1 MRLVLMKTVRQSAAL
16 VSLLFFYYETAREI
30 KDRRFVRSG
39 PPYTTLQHF
48 PLNVEIRTSHDSHP
62 SDRHDVGRDLNQNVR
77 SCLTSSVLTESTQSC
92 TANTS
97 VSPPPPSPFQRLVF
111 TPRRHTWRKRR
122 FHREH
127 DLVPEQFHISASFL
141 FLCCRYFEEKTKE
154 IQCPLNAI

>member
-16 VSLLFFYYETAREI
+16 VSLLFFLLRDSTRN
-30 KDRRFVRSG
+30 KRSAVC
-39 PPYTTLQHF
+39 PLRASVHNTTTLSTKRQDQDVTW
-48 PLNVEIRTSHDSHP
+48 LASIRSSWRRTGFKPKRALVFDVFCSHWIDPKLHSEH
-62 SDRHDVGRDLNQNVR
+62 VR
-77 SCLTSSVLTESTQSC
+77 QSSST
-92 TANTS
+92 
-97 VSPPPPSPFQRLVF
+97 FWRLVF
-111 TPRRHTWRKRR
+111 NPRRHAWRKRR